1 MLSAVKILWSYFKLL
16 PKGQVA
22 IPIASLHNG
31 VLITLY
37 QKPYSALYSFQPL
50 GAGTAVLV
58 ATGLTALG
66 FGVRGQVFLRSGS
79 KTLRQLRL
87 PGLTVMVIVGL
98 AYLYNYSGMAY
109 TLGAAAARVGR
120 AFLW

>member
-1 MLSAVKILWSYFKLL
+1 
-16 PKGQVA
+16 
-22 IPIASLHNG
+22 
-31 VLITLY
+31 
-37 QKPYSALYSFQPL
+37 
-50 GAGTAVLV
+50 
-58 ATGLTALG
+58 
-66 FGVRGQVFLRSGS
+66 LRSGS